1 MAKGDVETTSGGGF
15 NVVVTRGAFDTRGE
29 AKLAAA
35 RKTARN
41 TEMAVKKSAASIE
54 VQKGILKE
62 IKADLVEAKKAL
74 KYWEGEAE
82 KEG

>member
-1 MAKGDVETTSGGGF
+1 METTSGGGF
-15 NVVVTRGAFDTRGE
+15 SVVVTRGVFDTRGE

-41 TEMAVKKSAASIE
+41 TEMAVKRSEAAMDA
-54 VQKGILKE
+54 QKIIFKQ
-62 IKADLVEAKKAL
+62 IKADLVEAKKSL

-82 KEG
+82 KEE